1 MPEAICSFTSFSDAI
16 CRFSWGRLRTLHV
29 DNNEIREVEDDI
41 GRLTSLELLNMNN
54 NQVLKPVDIHMSD
67 SDSWAQIRRLG
78 PGFCRLTS
86 LRTLSVEANA
96 VITFPPDF
104 GNLHSL
110 QVLKVG
116 ANVIEE
122 FPPSFSALQVQLLV
136 VFHHLCGSNLFWL
149 QELRV
154 LHAQC
159 NRLTQGDGLPVEMLP
174 VLRELILTDN
184 NVK

>member
-1 MPEAICSFTSFSDAI
+1 M
-16 CRFSWGRLRTLHV
+16 CRFSWGCLRTLHV

-41 GRLTSLELLNMNN
+41 GRLTALELLNMNN
-54 NQVLKPVDIHMSD
+54 NQVLKLVNVRMSD
-67 SDSWAQIRRLG
+67 SDLWTQIRRLG

-86 LRTLSVEANA
+86 MHTLSVEANA
-96 VITFPPDF
+96 VITLPPDF

-122 FPPSFSALQVQLLV
+122 FPPSFSALQVRGCSLKMCSSQ
-136 VFHHLCGSNLFWL
+136 CASNSRCL

-174 VLRELILTDN
+174 LLSELILTDN